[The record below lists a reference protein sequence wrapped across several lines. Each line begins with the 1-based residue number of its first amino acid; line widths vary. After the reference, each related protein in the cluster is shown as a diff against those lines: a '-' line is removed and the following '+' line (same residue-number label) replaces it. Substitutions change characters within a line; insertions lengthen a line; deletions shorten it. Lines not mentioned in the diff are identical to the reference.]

1 MKKIIQLI
9 PIILTFLVCS
19 CDKKQLNTNY
29 YPSEEIVTDSSSI
42 TFSLDTI
49 TMNFREF
56 ENKCY
61 EIDEQNKQTIVSFFD
76 GDTLKKV
83 KIHVIGNGTFYQ
95 RNILNIIN
103 DSIQKEINYPLEK
116 LEELMKRHYFS
127 NGKIENYS
135 VSTDKAI
142 VLITLKNEEKSKNL
156 KKYLIAFTR
165 AQNSINQKNKSNMN
179 LPIFIET
186 FISPL
191 PINPNVID
199 K

>member
-1 MKKIIQLI
+1 
-9 PIILTFLVCS
+9 
-19 CDKKQLNTNY
+19 
-29 YPSEEIVTDSSSI
+29 
-42 TFSLDTI
+42 
-49 TMNFREF
+49 
-56 ENKCY
+56 
-61 EIDEQNKQTIVSFFD
+61 

-103 DSIQKEINYPLEK
+103 DSIQKEINYPLEE
-116 LEELMKRHYFS
+116 LEELMKRHYFN

-135 VSTDKAI
+135 VSSDKAI

-165 AQNSINQKNKSNMN
+165 AQNSINQKNKSTMN